1 MVKRI
6 ICNDVPGHW
15 LDMWSAW
22 WLYSCIT
29 VFSEPKKQ
37 VILWSVFVIGSTF
50 TYFRFSRPF
59 PTLVWQATNTG
70 VRRPGYEANICM
82 QLHVPRMPTC
92 ILYWKCYKLTHISPS
107 PAPNIRIPCKAA
119 LMTFVSRP
127 ISANDHTILCK
138 RSNLLIVT
146 ELQHAC
152 RVLPELAG
160 TSEA

>member
-1 MVKRI
+1 M
-6 ICNDVPGHW
+6 
-15 LDMWSAW
+15 
-22 WLYSCIT
+22 YSCKT
-29 VFSEPKKQ
+29 VFSEPKKHCQ
-37 VILWSVFVIGSTF
+37 DCLLLSTQSFYVCDRQHIYLLVVFPGL
-50 TYFRFSRPF
+50 P
-59 PTLVWQATNTG
+59 QATNAG

-82 QLHVPRMPTC
+82 QLHVPRMPIC

-107 PAPNIRIPCKAA
+107 PAPNIRIPCRAT

-146 ELQHAC
+146 EHQHAC